1 MIRALLH
8 RKKVKQVVAAF
19 DRFGPQL
26 TNWPQQ
32 WRDRYSS
39 VAKEPEI
46 AAAEAEAQKLEAAL
60 ASLPMPELP
69 ATVRAG
75 VLSTIAS
82 ERMNDTRTRRHISWP
97 ASGNAVR
104 FAAMA
109 VALVLGAAVGIIREP
124 MAPPEQVFFA
134 YAKEGSIVPGL
145 SL

>member
-8 RKKVKQVVAAF
+8 RRRVKQVVAAF

-26 TNWPQQ
+26 SNWPQQ
-32 WRDRYSS
+32 WRDRYSL
-39 VAKEPEI
+39 VAREPQVV
-46 AAAEAEAQKLEAAL
+46 AAEIEAQKLESAL
-60 ASLPMPELP
+60 ASLPLPELP

-109 VALVLGAAVGIIREP
+109 VALVLGATVGLVREP
-124 MAPPEQVFFA
+124 IVPPEQAFFA
-134 YAKEGSIVPGL
+134 YAKEGSVVPGL